1 MRYNPEIHHR
11 RSIRLKGYDYS
22 QPGAY
27 FITICTHERECLF
40 GEIVNNE
47 MVLND
52 YGKIVYEE
60 WFLSAKIR
68 NEIELY
74 ENEFVVMPNHIHG
87 IVWIIANDVDVT
99 NNVVIDD
106 FVINDFNDFVIN
118 DFVGAT
124 GRLPRRQQKRRQQRQ
139 QKQQQQ
145 QRQIQKHNRSNIQN
159 GYLGNYDKPHGPKNK
174 LLSSFIAG
182 YKSSVT
188 KRINQIRQTPG
199 FPVWQLNYYE
209 HIIRK
214 EIELNRIR
222 KYIQNNPLNWE
233 KDKNYKI

>member
-40 GEIVNNE
+40 GEIVNDE
-47 MVLND
+47 MILND

-87 IVWIIANDVDVT
+87 IVWIIANDVAVT
-99 NNVVIDD
+99 NNVVTNNVVTNDVVIDD
-106 FVINDFNDFVIN
+106 FVIDDFAINDFNDFVIN
-118 DFVGAT
+118 DFNDFVGAT
-124 GRLPRRQQKRRQQRQ
+124 GRLPRQQQEQRRQ
-139 QKQQQQ
+139 
-145 QRQIQKHNRSNIQN
+145 QIQKHNLI
-159 GYLGNYDKPHGPKNK
+159 GWVGG
-174 LLSSFIAG
+174 IA
-182 YKSSVT
+182 
-188 KRINQIRQTPG
+188 
-199 FPVWQLNYYE
+199 
-209 HIIRK
+209 
-214 EIELNRIR
+214 
-222 KYIQNNPLNWE
+222 
-233 KDKNYKI
+233 